1 MGEIKKTI
9 KKKKK
14 NSEFWKRFNR
24 NTPAVG
30 SLCVFLV
37 VLFISLFAN
46 LITNDKPLVL
56 FYKGDL
62 FFPAV
67 VDYLPAKLGEEGF
80 VVDYF
85 SMHDKI
91 DQHGWALWPPI
102 KQKPFEQNLN
112 FESLPAPPGSSS
124 IISITDDYNGYE
136 VSHIIGT
143 DTGGRDLLTRLIY
156 GCRTSL
162 VMATIITL
170 ISLFLGMFLG
180 SLMGYRGGTFD
191 LVVGRVLETV
201 GYFPVIFLMI
211 ILVAFIESPSNAY
224 IVGIFSVLGLS
235 PFAFYMRGQVLKV
248 RKMTYIEAAHA
259 IGQKDFKIMLRH
271 VLPNSF
277 SPILV
282 LVPFTIT
289 GNITAL
295 ATIDFLGFGVQPPTS
310 SLGLILRS
318 GYDDLTNRWW
328 LIASSSVV
336 LVLILLLV
344 NFIGEGVR
352 DGLDPRANITKKIIH
367 DLEEKEKANTV
378 SLA

>member
-1 MGEIKKTI
+1 MRH
-9 KKKKK
+9 KKK
-14 NSEFWKRFNR
+14 SEFWKRFNR
-24 NTPAVG
+24 NKPAKISFYIFTVI
-30 SLCVFLV
+30 LL
-37 VLFISLFAN
+37 ISLFAN
-46 LITNDKPLVL
+46 LVSNDRPLL
-56 FYKGDL
+56 MSYGGNL
-62 FFPAV
+62 YFPAAIK
-67 VDYLPAKLGEEGF
+67 YLPKDFGEEGF

-85 SMHDKI
+85 AMHDKI
-91 DQHGWALWPPI
+91 AKNGWAIWPPI

-112 FESLPAPPGSSS
+112 FERLPARPGSSS
-124 IISITDDYNGYE
+124 VVSKTSDYEGYK
-136 VSHIIGT
+136 VFHILGT

-162 VMATIITL
+162 LMATLITL
-170 ISLFLGMFLG
+170 ISLLLGVFLGA
-180 SLMGYRGGTFD
+180 LMGYRGGVFD
-191 LVVGRVLETV
+191 LVIGRVLETI

-211 ILVAFIESPSNAY
+211 ILVAFIEDPSNSY
-224 IVGIFSVLGLS
+224 IIGIFSILGLS

-259 IGQKDFKIMLRH
+259 LGQSDFKIMFSH
-271 VLPNSF
+271 ILPNAI

-318 GYDDLTNRWW
+318 GYDDLANRWW

-336 LVLILLLV
+336 LVVILLLV
-344 NFIGEGVR
+344 NFIGEGAR
-352 DGLDPRANITKKIIH
+352 DGVDPRANITEKVID
-367 DLEEKEKANTV
+367 DLEKKER
-378 SLA
+378 LAHA